1 MAEKFIIMIKDGVK
15 LPGDHPDA
23 VAAHEAIGWVV
34 LAEVEKPIK
43 PETKATDNDTVPKSA
58 GHGKNKK

>member
-1 MAEKFIIMIKDGVK
+1 MAEKFITMIKDGVK
-15 LPGDHPDA
+15 LPGVHPAA

-43 PETKATDNDTVPKSA
+43 PETKAADNDTVQKPA
-58 GHGKNKK
+58 GRGKK